1 MSTDEQPAWLTED
14 EPTHAGA
21 PHFQEVGVID
31 AADSAEAQEM
41 ELQAVRPPSGRPPW
55 LLPVT
60 AAVALLIAVSIVGV
74 WALSGALTDNTV
86 DPARTGY
93 AYVPATSTVVAEV
106 RLDLPAGQ
114 KEQLGTFL
122 SRFPGFD
129 SASTVES
136 KLVDALDDVVRSATQ
151 GKANYKDDV
160 QSFFAGWVVAAISV
174 HGATP
179 GPASPLVLFGVSDRA
194 SAETAMLKLRSSTL
208 AWTAEDVGGVQVWSG
223 NWSQPG
229 ALDFGL
235 GGQAYAV
242 TDDVVIYGSTADDI
256 KGALDT
262 HAGKTQSLL
271 DTQRFADALHRV
283 PTGRLGLVWVDIEGS
298 GATAMMRGTAAMA
311 GPACAALQSNT
322 PTDGAAA
329 LYLRDGRAA
338 IDISYARPAG
348 GAPLQIRQSSLDA
361 HVPADV
367 FLYAETKRAAGSSS
381 SALDCLRSYPGIKDQ
396 LAQLEQS
403 IGNLDD
409 LTSWIGDTGVALRFD
424 GSKVTGG
431 LVIQVTDEIKASEA
445 LGQLRAALTALGNQA
460 GGVTVNEETYQGA
473 RLVTFEFS
481 GRGLSSLPPI
491 LPATSLAYALKD
503 GLLVIGVDASFAR
516 SVLDTQ
522 SSTSLAAKDSY
533 RRALEFAGATQN
545 GGALFVDMP
554 AVLKVADAV
563 EAGMPGAGANLSQ
576 MRAFLEP
583 LDDAAIFVVGDDRT
597 TTIRIRLNTRDLP

>member
-21 PHFQEVGVID
+21 PHFQEVGEID
-31 AADSAEAQEM
+31 AADEADAQRV
-41 ELQAVRPPSGRPPW
+41 ELQPVRPPSGRPPW
-55 LLPVT
+55 LLPVM
-60 AAVALLIAVSIVGV
+60 AAVVLLIAVSSVGV
-74 WALSGALTDNTV
+74 WALSGALTDNTL
-86 DPARTGY
+86 DPAHTDY

-114 KEQLGTFL
+114 KEQLGTFM

-136 KLVDALDDVVRSATQ
+136 RLVDALDDVVRSATQ

-160 QSFFAGWVVAAISV
+160 QSFFSGWVVAAISV
-174 HGATP
+174 HGATST
-179 GPASPLVLFGVSDRA
+179 PASPLVVFGVSDRA

-223 NWSQPG
+223 NWSQTG

-242 TDDVVIYGSTADDI
+242 TDDAVIYGSTAEAI

-271 DTQRFADALHRV
+271 DTQRFADALRRV

-311 GPACAALQSNT
+311 GPACAALQSST
-322 PTDGAAA
+322 PTDGIAA

-348 GAPLQIRQSSLDA
+348 GAPLQIRRSSLDA

-367 FLYAETKRAAGSSS
+367 FLYAEMKRAAGSSS
-381 SALDCLRSYPGIKDQ
+381 NAIDCLRSYPGIKDQ

-431 LVIQVTDEIKASEA
+431 LVIEVTDEIKASEA

-460 GGVTVNEETYQGA
+460 GGVTVKEETYQGA

-481 GRGLSSLPPI
+481 GGGLSSLPPI
-491 LPATSLAYALKD
+491 LPSTSLAYALKD
-503 GLLVIGVDASFAR
+503 GLLVISVDASFAR
-516 SVLDTQ
+516 AVLDTQ
-522 SSTSLAAKDSY
+522 SSTSLALKDSY
-533 RRALEFAGATQN
+533 RRALDFTGATQN
-545 GGALFVDMP
+545 AGALFVDMP
-554 AVLKVADAV
+554 AVLKVTDAV
-563 EAGMPGAGANLSQ
+563 EASMPGAGANLGQ
-576 MRAFLEP
+576 TRAFLEP
-583 LDDAAIFVVGDDRT
+583 LDDAAIVVVGDDRT

>member
-14 EPTHAGA
+14 EPSSAGSGA
-21 PHFQEVGVID
+21 PRFQQVGVID
-31 AADSAEAQEM
+31 AAEAEVV
-41 ELQAVRPPSGRPPW
+41 LQAVRPPFRRPRW
-55 LLPVT
+55 LLPVM
-60 AAVALLIAVSIVGV
+60 AALVLLVTVSIVGV
-74 WALSGALTDNTV
+74 WALSGALTDSTL

-93 AYVPATSTVVAEV
+93 AYVPASATVVAEV

-129 SASTVES
+129 DASTVET

-151 GKANYKDDV
+151 GQGNYKDDV
-160 QSFFAGWVVAAISV
+160 QSFFSDWVVAAVSV

-179 GPASPLVLFGVSDRA
+179 NQTSPLVLFGVSDRA

-208 AWTAEDVGGVQVWSG
+208 AWTSEDVGGVQLWSG
-223 NWSQPG
+223 NWSQPD

-256 KGALDT
+256 KRALDT
-262 HAGKTQSLL
+262 RAGKTQSLL
-271 DTQRFADALHRV
+271 DTQRFGDALHRV
-283 PTGRLGLVWVDIEGS
+283 PPGRLGLVWVDIEGS
-298 GATAMMRGTAAMA
+298 GATAIARQAAAMA
-311 GPACAALQSNT
+311 GPACAALQSST
-322 PTDGAAA
+322 PTDGVAA

-348 GAPLQIRQSSLDA
+348 GPPIQIRQSSLDV
-361 HVPADV
+361 HVPADS
-367 FLYAETKRAAGSSS
+367 FLYAEMKRAAGSTSN
-381 SALDCLRSYPGIKDQ
+381 ALDCLRSYPGIKDQ
-396 LAQLEQS
+396 LAQLQQS

-481 GRGLSSLPPI
+481 GGGLSSLPPI
-491 LPATSLAYALKD
+491 LPSISLAYALKD
-503 GLLVIGVDASFAR
+503 GLLVIGVDASFTRA
-516 SVLDTQ
+516 VLDTQ
-522 SSTSLAAKDSY
+522 SATSLATKDSY
-533 RRALEFAGATQN
+533 RRALDFAGATQN
-545 GGALFVDMP
+545 AGALFVDVP

-563 EAGMPGAGANLSQ
+563 EASMPGGGANLGQ